1 LGEIPPGF
9 HQDEVSQAY
18 NAFSILETG
27 KDRYGETFPI
37 LFRSFGSY
45 QPPVYTYLTSLS
57 IFVFGNTVFAARF
70 TSAFFGILTVILT
83 YFLVRQL
90 VKSKYKE
97 NLGLLSAFIVAI
109 SPWAIHFSRRVVEG
123 NLGLFFF
130 LMALYLFFVSLKKI
144 KYFLLACL
152 CLGVATHAYY
162 SERLISIL
170 FLPFFLIY
178 FRKYYLKY
186 KKWVMYGLSLFG
198 FTLIPHVVTILG
210 GAFASRFDQVANAST
225 NTPLLDFFRH
235 FVSYFSPRY
244 LFSDAGRGLSR
255 VSPNLGVFY
264 VWFFVPFLVGLYMIS
279 KMIENRFVKFI
290 GVFIMIS
297 LIPVSLT
304 GDVFY
309 PLRALEFFW
318 LLSLVVA
325 IGVFEIGSTIKSG
338 RAKLV
343 IFSGLVIYSL
353 FSFFV
358 SYFALFKYEST
369 ENVGLAYADVSRE
382 LEKYKNYKVVFDN
395 TRDPAAGLR
404 VAYFKKYDPGEIQ
417 RNLRSQLTSPYYS
430 RKVNADSVILDN
442 VVFSPINWAEAAC
455 AATIFVGDGLAVSE
469 IQIKDHN
476 LTQIFEIKTSN
487 KDFILRGFSTNSS
500 KQCI

>member
-1 LGEIPPGF
+1 
-9 HQDEVSQAY
+9 
-18 NAFSILETG
+18 
-27 KDRYGETFPI
+27 
-37 LFRSFGSY
+37 
-45 QPPVYTYLTSLS
+45 
-57 IFVFGNTVFAARF
+57 
-70 TSAFFGILTVILT
+70 
-83 YFLVRQL
+83 
-90 VKSKYKE
+90 
-97 NLGLLSAFIVAI
+97 
-109 SPWAIHFSRRVVEG
+109 
-123 NLGLFFF
+123 
-130 LMALYLFFVSLKKI
+130 
-144 KYFLLACL
+144 
-152 CLGVATHAYY
+152 
-162 SERLISIL
+162 
-170 FLPFFLIY
+170 
-178 FRKYYLKY
+178 
-186 KKWVMYGLSLFG
+186 
-198 FTLIPHVVTILG
+198 
-210 GAFASRFDQVANAST
+210 
-225 NTPLLDFFRH
+225 
-235 FVSYFSPRY
+235 
-244 LFSDAGRGLSR
+244 
-255 VSPNLGVFY
+255 
-264 VWFFVPFLVGLYMIS
+264 
-279 KMIENRFVKFI
+279 MIENRFVKFI

>member
-1 LGEIPPGF
+1 
-9 HQDEVSQAY
+9 
-18 NAFSILETG
+18 
-27 KDRYGETFPI
+27 
-37 LFRSFGSY
+37 
-45 QPPVYTYLTSLS
+45 
-57 IFVFGNTVFAARF
+57 
-70 TSAFFGILTVILT
+70 
-83 YFLVRQL
+83 
-90 VKSKYKE
+90 
-97 NLGLLSAFIVAI
+97 
-109 SPWAIHFSRRVVEG
+109 
-123 NLGLFFF
+123 
-130 LMALYLFFVSLKKI
+130 
-144 KYFLLACL
+144 
-152 CLGVATHAYY
+152 
-162 SERLISIL
+162 
-170 FLPFFLIY
+170 
-178 FRKYYLKY
+178 
-186 KKWVMYGLSLFG
+186 MYGLIIFG

-225 NTPLLDFFRH
+225 NTPLLDFFGH

-244 LFSDAGRGLSR
+244 LFSDAGSGLSR
-255 VSPNLGVFY
+255 VSPNMGVFY

-290 GVFIMIS
+290 GFFTVIS

-325 IGVFEIGSTIKSG
+325 IGVFEIGSLIKSG

-430 RKVNADSVILDN
+430 RKVDADNIILDN
-442 VVFSPINWAEAAC
+442 VVFSPINWVEAAC
-455 AATIFVGDGLAVSE
+455 AATIFVGDDLAFSKT
-469 IQIKDHN
+469 QIKEHN

-487 KDFILRGFSTNSS
+487 KDFTLRGFSTNSG